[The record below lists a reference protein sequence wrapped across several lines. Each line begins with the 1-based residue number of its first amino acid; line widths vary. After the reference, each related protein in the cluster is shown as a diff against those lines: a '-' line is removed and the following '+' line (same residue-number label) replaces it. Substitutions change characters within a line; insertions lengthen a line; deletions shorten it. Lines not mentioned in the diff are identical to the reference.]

1 MDERRPK
8 RIDILGPVLLIAI
21 GVILLLNTTGV
32 LEWSV
37 WWRLIRLWP
46 VLLIAAGLDLLLG
59 RRSVWGSLLAAV
71 LVLAVIGGAVWL
83 SVDGSLEARGLE
95 TRQIRQALQG
105 ATAAEVLIDPGVG
118 VLRLEALPEAAD
130 LIQGTIHLTAD
141 EEIAEEAT
149 ASGQRIRYEL
159 DSLKESW
166 TVPLGGWNAQRTWDL
181 GLTPGAVLDLEAD
194 VGAGE
199 AVLDLSDL
207 ELSGLHVDVGVGRIE
222 ITLPAEGQFEALVEA
237 GVGQL
242 VILVPEGMELHVEGD
257 LGLVVRDVP
266 AGYREGE
273 DTITSPG
280 YAGAENR
287 VEITVDQGIG
297 MLEVR
302 PAP

>member
-1 MDERRPK
+1 MDERRPR

-21 GVILLLNTTGV
+21 GVILLLNTLGV
-32 LEWSV
+32 LEWAV

-59 RRSVWGSLLAAV
+59 RRSAWGSLLAAV

-83 SVDGSLEARGLE
+83 SVDGSLEAQGLE
-95 TRQIRQALQG
+95 TRQVRQALDG
-105 ATAAEVLIDPGVG
+105 ATQAEVLIDPGVG

-130 LIQGTIHLTAD
+130 LIQGTIRLTAD

-149 ASGQRIRYEL
+149 TSGQRIRYEL

-166 TVPLGGWNAQRTWDL
+166 TVPLGGWNSQRIWDL
-181 GLTPGAVLDLEAD
+181 GLTPGATLDLEAHL
-194 VGAGE
+194 GAGE
-199 AVLDLSDL
+199 AVLDLSGLDL
-207 ELSGLHVDVGVGRIE
+207 SDLQVNVGVGRVE
-222 ITLPAEGQFEALVEA
+222 ITLPAEGQFEALVEE

-242 VILVPEGMELHVEGD
+242 VILVPRGMELHIEGD

-266 AGYREGE
+266 AGYEQGD

-280 YAGAENR
+280 YAAAANR

-297 MLEVR
+297 QLEIR

>member
-1 MDERRPK
+1 MDERRPR

-21 GVILLLNTTGV
+21 GVILLLNTLGV
-32 LEWSV
+32 LEWAV

-59 RRSVWGSLLAAV
+59 RRSAWGSLLAAV

-83 SVDGSLEARGLE
+83 SVDGSLEAQGLE
-95 TRQIRQALQG
+95 TRQVRQPLEG
-105 ATAAEVLIDPGVG
+105 ATEAEVLIDPGVG

-130 LIQGTIHLTAD
+130 LIQGTIRLTAN

-149 ASGQRIRYEL
+149 TSGQQIRYEL

-166 TVPLGGWNAQRTWDL
+166 TVPLGGWNSQRIWDL
-181 GLTPGAVLDLEAD
+181 GLTPGAALDLEAHL
-194 VGAGE
+194 GAGE
-199 AVLDLSDL
+199 AVLDLSGLDL
-207 ELSGLHVDVGVGRIE
+207 SDLQVNVDVGRIE
-222 ITLPAEGQFEALVEA
+222 ITLPAEGHFQALVEE

-242 VILVPEGMELHVEGD
+242 VILVPQGMELHIEGD
-257 LGLVVRDVP
+257 LGLVVRNVP
-266 AGYREGE
+266 DGYQQGD

-280 YAGAENR
+280 YAGAANR
-287 VEITVDQGIG
+287 VELTVDQGLG
-297 MLEVR
+297 QLEIR

>member
-1 MDERRPK
+1 MDERRPR

-21 GVILLLNTTGV
+21 GVILLLNTLGV
-32 LEWSV
+32 LEWAV

-59 RRSVWGSLLAAV
+59 RRSAWGSLLAAV

-83 SVDGSLEARGLE
+83 SVDGSLEAQGLE
-95 TRQIRQALQG
+95 TRQVRQALDG
-105 ATAAEVLIDPGVG
+105 ATQAEVLIDPGVG

-130 LIQGTIHLTAD
+130 LIQGTIRLTAD

-149 ASGQRIRYEL
+149 TSGQRIRYEL

-166 TVPLGGWNAQRTWDL
+166 TVPLGGWNSQRIWDL
-181 GLTPGAVLDLEAD
+181 GLTPGAALDLEAHL
-194 VGAGE
+194 GAGE
-199 AVLDLSDL
+199 AVLDLSGLDL
-207 ELSGLHVDVGVGRIE
+207 SDLQVNVGVGRVE
-222 ITLPAEGQFEALVEA
+222 ITLPAEGQFEALVEE

-242 VILVPEGMELHVEGD
+242 VILVPRGMELHIEGD

-266 AGYREGE
+266 AGYEQGD

-280 YAGAENR
+280 YAAAANR

-297 MLEVR
+297 QLEIR

>member
-1 MDERRPK
+1 MDERRPR

-21 GVILLLNTTGV
+21 GVILLLNTLGV
-32 LEWSV
+32 LEWAV

-59 RRSVWGSLLAAV
+59 RRSAWGSLLAAV

-83 SVDGSLEARGLE
+83 SVDGSLEAQGLE
-95 TRQIRQALQG
+95 TRPVRQALDG
-105 ATAAEVLIDPGVG
+105 ATQAEVLIDPGVG

-130 LIQGTIHLTAD
+130 LIQGTIRLTAD

-149 ASGQRIRYEL
+149 TSGQRIRYEL

-166 TVPLGGWNAQRTWDL
+166 TVPLGGWNSQRIWDL
-181 GLTPGAVLDLEAD
+181 GLTPGAALDLEAHL
-194 VGAGE
+194 GAGE
-199 AVLDLSDL
+199 AVLDLSGLDL
-207 ELSGLHVDVGVGRIE
+207 SDLQVNVGVGRVE
-222 ITLPAEGQFEALVEA
+222 ITLPAEGQFEALVEE

-242 VILVPEGMELHVEGD
+242 VILVPRGMELHIEGD

-266 AGYREGE
+266 AGYEQGD

-280 YAGAENR
+280 YAAAANR

-297 MLEVR
+297 QLEIR